1 MGNPLEEEK
10 GEVQMRRIIA
20 IVYLVIGVL
29 VAAARDYFERLGS
42 IKGIGSLLLAI
53 VLWPLVLFDVDVR
66 IGKDGDGGKKDIL
79 LPLGLMWSMTTAR
92 GRALLDAFGKGRAA

>member
-1 MGNPLEEEK
+1 
-10 GEVQMRRIIA
+10 MRGSGIIA

-42 IKGIGSLLLAI
+42 VQGILSLLLAI
-53 VLWPLVLFDVDVR
+53 VLWPLILFGVDIR
-66 IGKDGDGGKKDIL
+66 IGKDGDGGRKDIL

-92 GRALLDAFGKGRAA
+92 GRALLDAVGRGRAA